1 MNKINALLNVLKA
14 HNINYKEN
22 QILKN
27 YTTLHIGGSIS
38 CLVEPNNIEEI
49 ILCLSSCTE
58 YEIPYYVLG
67 HGSNVLGLDRGY
79 DGLILVL
86 PTHFNH
92 VTRKGKL
99 LYVESGMSLKELCEF
114 ACKQQL
120 DGLSFA
126 CGIPGS
132 VGGAIVMN
140 AGAYDGEISDVVKQV
155 TYLDEAFNIK
165 VLTKKELAFN
175 YRHSYFSDHKG
186 IVLEAVFECKQ
197 GKTSVIQARM
207 NELNRARRASQPLSD
222 YSAGSTFKRPLG
234 NYASGLIKEAN
245 LSGFKVGDASVSSK
259 HTGFLINQGNATSND
274 FLTLIKEVQKRVKI
288 KSGYELECEIKIIE

>member
-1 MNKINALLNVLKA
+1 MNKINELFKVLKEKK
-14 HNINYKEN
+14 INYKEN
-22 QILKN
+22 ETLKA
-27 YTTLHIGGSIS
+27 YTTLHIGGSIT

-49 ILCLSSCTE
+49 ILCLSTCIE
-58 YEIPYYVLG
+58 YDIPYYVLG

-92 VTRKGKL
+92 VTRKGNL
-99 LYVESGMSLKELCEF
+99 LYVESGMSLKKLCDF
-114 ACKQQL
+114 ACKQQM
-120 DGLSFA
+120 DGLAFA

-140 AGAYDGEISDVVKQV
+140 AGAYDGEISNVVKQV
-155 TYLDEAFNIK
+155 TYLDESFNIK
-165 VLTKKELAFN
+165 VLTNKELAFS

-186 IVLEAVFECKQ
+186 IVLEVVFECKQ
-197 GKTSVIQARM
+197 GETSVIQARM
-207 NELNRARRASQPLSD
+207 NELNSARRASQPLSD

-234 NYASGLIKEAN
+234 YYASALIKEAN
-245 LSGFKVGDASVSSK
+245 LAGFKVGDASVSSK

-274 FLTLIKEVQKRVKI
+274 FLTLIKEVQKQVKI